1 MAEPAELPDRVK
13 RDLDEA
19 LRDGGI
25 DKLPS
30 RPHRQRAPFT
40 LSRLDPRPRNPG
52 QLVLI
57 GAALFAVGFVFWV
70 PGLKGVFMAAGG
82 LCILLALITYMLQP
96 QGYKQKYWRGRW
108 LDVPSGRWQERL
120 YRIVYHTSQN

>member
-1 MAEPAELPDRVK
+1 MAEPADLPDRMK

-30 RPHRQRAPFT
+30 RPPRKRGSFS
-40 LSRLDPRPRNPG
+40 LGRLDPRPRNPG
-52 QLVLI
+52 QLVLM
-57 GAALFAVGFVFWV
+57 GAALFVIGFVLPM
-70 PGLKGVFMAAGG
+70 PGLRWWFMLGG
-82 LCILLALITYMLQP
+82 ALCIGVALFTHFLQP

-108 LDVPSGRWQERL
+108 LDVPTGRWQERV
-120 YRIVYHTSQN
+120 YRIIYRTS